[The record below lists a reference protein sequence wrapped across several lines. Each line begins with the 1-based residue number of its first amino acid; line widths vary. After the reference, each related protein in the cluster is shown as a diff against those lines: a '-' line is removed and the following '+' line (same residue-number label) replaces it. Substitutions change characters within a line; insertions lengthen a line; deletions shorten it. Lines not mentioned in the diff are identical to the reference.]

1 MRTRVLTWL
10 FPARRAPWTLA
21 PAHVGERHTIHPFEG
36 RCECGLR
43 TAPPAM
49 VLP

>member
-21 PAHVGERHTIHPFEG
+21 PAHVTEAATLRALLHP
-36 RCECGLR
+36 
-43 TAPPAM
+43 
-49 VLP
+49 LPQVWRWVRGGDAA

>member
-21 PAHVGERHTIHPFEG
+21 PAHVTEAAT
-36 RCECGLR
+36 LR
-43 TAPPAM
+43 ALLEPIPLRWLDRWRGGAA
-49 VLP
+49 